1 MRPYWKQ
8 KDLWLVYEKYSVT
21 AQDNSYYFFEYCMR
35 ELPEKEKK
43 RIYYVIDKNAS
54 DYQYVEKYGNKVIQ
68 FLSLKHMIY
77 LKAASLLI
85 SSDTKAHAYAWHS
98 PATLYRQMLS
108 WKRNVFLQHGVMY
121 YKQCHKGLKRSG
133 TNSCKLF
140 IVSSEVEKNI
150 IHDYFGYK
158 KREIAVTG
166 LARWDVLEDKAVPGE
181 KMILMMP
188 TWRSW
193 LEEVTEE
200 EFCQSAYYKNYME
213 FLNNVRLHRFLEEKN
228 VKLVFYIHPKFREYM
243 GAFATNSSQV
253 ELVEFGTQ
261 PLNEILMRCNMMI
274 TDYSSACWD
283 VYYQG
288 KPVLFYMFD
297 YEMYNEVQ
305 GSYVDMR
312 TEAFGEATDS
322 AEILIQLMEK
332 YEENNFAELE
342 KSAQL
347 REELLPYRDNNNC
360 ERTYWEI
367 KKKFYKKDYKE
378 MAELFQEEMSED
390 EENIDIVM

>member
-1 MRPYWKQ
+1 
-8 KDLWLVYEKYSVT
+8 
-21 AQDNSYYFFEYCMR
+21 
-35 ELPEKEKK
+35 
-43 RIYYVIDKNAS
+43 
-54 DYQYVEKYGNKVIQ
+54 
-68 FLSLKHMIY
+68 
-77 LKAASLLI
+77 
-85 SSDTKAHAYAWHS
+85 
-98 PATLYRQMLS
+98 
-108 WKRNVFLQHGVMY
+108 
-121 YKQCHKGLKRSG
+121 
-133 TNSCKLF
+133 
-140 IVSSEVEKNI
+140 
-150 IHDYFGYK
+150 
-158 KREIAVTG
+158 
-166 LARWDVLEDKAVPGE
+166 
-181 KMILMMP
+181 
-188 TWRSW
+188 
-193 LEEVTEE
+193 
-200 EFCQSAYYKNYME
+200 
-213 FLNNVRLHRFLEEKN
+213 
-228 VKLVFYIHPKFREYM
+228 M

-322 AEILIQLMEK
+322 AETLIQLMEK

-342 KSAQL
+342 KYAQL
-347 REELLPYRDNNNC
+347 REALLPYRDNNNC

-378 MAELFQEEMSED
+378 MVELFQEEMSED
-390 EENIDIVM
+390 EEGME